1 MTNPELLSPR
11 IPPRLIERVN
21 LLVRTSQRMLLEL
34 GRRPTPE
41 ELAQRL
47 RMPLATVE
55 KLLNIAMNPAGA

>member
-41 ELAQRL
+41 ELSQRL
-47 RMPLATVE
+47 GMPLATVE
-55 KLLNIAMNPAGA
+55 KL

>member
-1 MTNPELLSPR
+1 MTNLELLSSR

-41 ELAQRL
+41 ELSQRL
-47 RMPLATVE
+47 GMPLATVE

>member
-34 GRRPTPE
+34 GRRPTAE
-41 ELAQRL
+41 ELADRL
-47 RMPLATVE
+47 GMPLGTVE
-55 KLLNIAMNPAGA
+55 KLLKIATTSTEA